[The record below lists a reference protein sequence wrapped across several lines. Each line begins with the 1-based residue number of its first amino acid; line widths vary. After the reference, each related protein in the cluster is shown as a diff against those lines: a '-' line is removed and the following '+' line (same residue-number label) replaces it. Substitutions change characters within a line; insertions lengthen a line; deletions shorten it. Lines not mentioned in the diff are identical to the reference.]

1 MDKWLNDIR
10 DRLKDYGQEPP
21 QGLWEQLSTRLEQ
34 EGLAGKRQHKPAAWM
49 LWPKRIAVAACIAV
63 AVLVGYRYMPD
74 FTQAPELASVGNGA
88 STDRASRTIEQPGQT
103 VPEAGSHQSLI
114 AQNDNTGT
122 AGSAAGANR
131 PIAAKTPAGAARS
144 TRMAEAEGRQSV
156 PASVR
161 SYHMAHAEKSATA
174 SAVADSRVADAV
186 EPNETAKKPAT
197 PEPAAASARMGRS
210 ARQGSSRTMQARTA
224 HASSSSPR
232 LALSAHASGLTGSA
246 MSAKGMSG
254 LPTVSLGPDDA
265 SWLDRPAMGVVV
277 FNQGKVVEHKVHHRL
292 PVRVGASVSYDLNS
306 RLALGSG
313 LTYTRLRSDLREGT
327 AANYQKSVQNLHY
340 VGLPVNLKYTFLR
353 AKNLSLYAQA
363 GALAEVRV
371 AGKRTTQYTLDH
383 QRSGEETERIG
394 SHPLQMSVNLAAG
407 AQYNITPTLALYAE
421 PGVSHHFKDNS
432 SVPTIY
438 EDKPTN
444 FSLNVGVRLCLGR

>member
-10 DRLKDYGQEPP
+10 NRLKDYGQEPP

-74 FTQAPELASVGNGA
+74 FTQAPELASVGEKNATGKA
-88 STDRASRTIEQPGQT
+88 AEIIEQSGKE
-103 VPEAGSHQSLI
+103 VVEADAPITARAL
-114 AQNDNTGT
+114 AGT
-122 AGSAAGANR
+122 AQSTLV
-131 PIAAKTPAGAARS
+131 AKAESLPTTLASIPS
-144 TRMAEAEGRQSV
+144 HEEETAEATAM
-156 PASVR
+156 ASVE
-161 SYHMAHAEKSATA
+161 AQEP
-174 SAVADSRVADAV
+174 VADAV
-186 EPNETAKKPAT
+186 EQDRTGEKPVTLKHADS
-197 PEPAAASARMGRS
+197 SARMGRS
-210 ARQGSSRTMQARTA
+210 IQRNSSRTQQARTA
-224 HASSSSPR
+224 LTHSSSPR

-265 SWLDRPAMGVVV
+265 SWLDKPAMGVAV
-277 FNQGKVVEHKVHHRL
+277 FNQGKVVERKVHHRL

-383 QRSGEETERIG
+383 QRSGEDTERIG

>member
-10 DRLKDYGQEPP
+10 NRLKDYGQEPP
-21 QGLWEQLSTRLEQ
+21 QGLWEQLNTRLEQ

-74 FTQAPELASVGNGA
+74 FTQAPELASVGEKNATGKA
-88 STDRASRTIEQPGQT
+88 AEIIEQSGKE
-103 VPEAGSHQSLI
+103 VAEADAPITARAL
-114 AQNDNTGT
+114 AGT
-122 AGSAAGANR
+122 AQSTLV
-131 PIAAKTPAGAARS
+131 AKAESLPTTLASIPS
-144 TRMAEAEGRQSV
+144 HEEETAEATAM
-156 PASVR
+156 ASVE
-161 SYHMAHAEKSATA
+161 AQEP
-174 SAVADSRVADAV
+174 VADAV
-186 EPNETAKKPAT
+186 EQDRTGEKPVTLKHADS
-197 PEPAAASARMGRS
+197 SARMGRS
-210 ARQGSSRTMQARTA
+210 IQRNSSRTQQARTA
-224 HASSSSPR
+224 LTHSSSPR

-265 SWLDRPAMGVVV
+265 SWLDKPAMGVAV
-277 FNQGKVVEHKVHHRL
+277 FNQGKVVERKVHHRL

-306 RLALGSG
+306 HLALGSG

-353 AKNLSLYAQA
+353 TKNLSLYAQA

-383 QRSGEETERIG
+383 QRSGEDTERIG

-444 FSLNVGVRLCLGR
+444 FSLNVGVRFCLGR